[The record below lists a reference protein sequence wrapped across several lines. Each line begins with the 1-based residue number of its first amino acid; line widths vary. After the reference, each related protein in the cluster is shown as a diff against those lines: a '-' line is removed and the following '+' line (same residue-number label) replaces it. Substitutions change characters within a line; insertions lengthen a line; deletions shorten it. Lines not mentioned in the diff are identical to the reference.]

1 MLLGRAMLIVL
12 PCGLL
17 ATAFTLAAPPES
29 AEAKKLLMERRNV
42 LKQITDLQSKA
53 YESGQVRIDSVL
65 LAQSNL
71 FEADLEL
78 AEQKSQRIEI
88 CERLVKMLENIEA
101 VSQKL
106 HAAGEATIVDV
117 LSSKAA
123 RLKAQAQLT
132 NELQGGN

>member
-1 MLLGRAMLIVL
+1 
-12 PCGLL
+12 
-17 ATAFTLAAPPES
+17 
-29 AEAKKLLMERRNV
+29 MERRNV